1 MKLKICEYCGTE
13 YQQDLQ
19 QCPLCGRSL
28 AENGEVHSR
37 SRAAGK
43 RGGARVAPKGTKKP
57 SKRGDRDRIPQWM
70 WAVICVILGLAV
82 LIGLAYFLI
91 SMGYIGGKEAAQVP
105 QTSVV
110 VPEVDPVNEPE
121 LLEPMP
127 EVVEPADL
135 SCKELSLS
143 QNGIV
148 FDVKGSSV
156 FLTAVP
162 TPLDSTDP
170 ITFVS
175 ADETVATV
183 NSSGMITAVGRGQT
197 EITVLCGD
205 VSESCIIVCDFPE
218 EEETTEPE
226 EETKPE
232 EQPET
237 EPEEKEPDEEEPEEV
252 PQPELSSVDFTLFRP
267 GEETTLSVKNVPEG
281 AAVTYVSSNP
291 DVVTVSS
298 TGKVKAVGNGMATIT
313 VTVGDTK
320 LTCIARCNL
329 GTTAENTEGS
339 ETTVTGTLSLS
350 YTDVSLFS
358 VGESFTI
365 SLRDSDGNKATG
377 VSWTTSNGG
386 ICSVDANGRVT
397 GLGGGTA
404 TITAS
409 YKGQTYSCIVRC
421 NF

>member
-1 MKLKICEYCGTE
+1 MGIGQACLKEACSNWTYTKKGNRVVFGYIVGHKGSMSQEELARYQGYYCGLCKALEKE
-13 YQQDLQ
+13 YGQLERFGLSFDMTFLA
-19 QCPLCGRSL
+19 LFLSSL
-28 AENGEVHSR
+28 
-37 SRAAGK
+37 
-43 RGGARVAPKGTKKP
+43 
-57 SKRGDRDRIPQWM
+57 
-70 WAVICVILGLAV
+70 
-82 LIGLAYFLI
+82 Y
-91 SMGYIGGKEAAQVP
+91 
-105 QTSVV
+105 
-110 VPEVDPVNEPE
+110 
-121 LLEPMP
+121 
-127 EVVEPADL
+127 
-135 SCKELSLS
+135 
-143 QNGIV
+143 
-148 FDVKGSSV
+148 
-156 FLTAVP
+156 
-162 TPLDSTDP
+162 
-170 ITFVS
+170 
-175 ADETVATV
+175 
-183 NSSGMITAVGRGQT
+183 
-197 EITVLCGD
+197 
-205 VSESCIIVCDFPE
+205 
-218 EEETTEPE
+218 EPE

-291 DVVTVSS
+291 DVVTVSG

-320 LTCIARCNL
+320 LTCVARCNL

-350 YTDVSLFS
+350 HTDVSLFS